1 MVSAYIIAYC
11 SSGFDF
17 SDITNWRRDNLRFL
31 RAPHIVQVFDFSFED
46 DREDD
51 GEEEGDE
58 EGDEGNSPLPPSSKR
73 SKTEQGKFERTET
86 ERTQAEVRKETRAT
100 RAGQKAASIARKAVM
115 KMCMA
120 MKYHPLQDHP
130 QVDDGGYMM
139 PEKPGVSPGTVVI
152 GDFDWEKTKGKVAS
166 THPQFEIMT
175 DRHDRTPILKL
186 IDFGLAQEM
195 KVGDLDRMTT
205 ENLWLGRKNGKTG
218 YFLPEQ
224 FTREWEAVV
233 DPPDAQNAR
242 VAGQYSWKSNLWQFG
257 MRYQDFPTY
266 GYHFLDQQYDHVSLR
281 LRHLVARC
289 LCEVPDDKP
298 SFEELHVEI

>member
-100 RAGQKAASIARKAVM
+100 RAGQKAASIARKAGI
-115 KMCMA
+115 A
-120 MKYHPLQDHP
+120 DHP

-139 PEKPGVSPGTVVI
+139 PEKPGVSPGT
-152 GDFDWEKTKGKVAS
+152 GMFHFDIDPQNGRLHLTKGKVAS

-257 MRYQDFPTY
+257 M
-266 GYHFLDQQYDHVSLR
+266 VSPVLR
-281 LRHLVARC
+281 AHLPCPSRSDDLVASTSINRRPC
-289 LCEVPDDKP
+289 T
-298 SFEELHVEI
+298 